1 MSEQRDVTALPLSY
15 RVEAT
20 ATVLVDVRNPDVIE
34 RVTGP
39 DGDEW
44 RNQFYRTINTHEDVI
59 AHIAFN
65 AVANGVLD
73 VNRLEGWAD
82 CGPDDVK
89 ILVDQIETHVEE
101 WS

>member
-1 MSEQRDVTALPLSY
+1 MSMKDGTALPLSY
-15 RVEAT
+15 RVEAM

-39 DGDEW
+39 GGGEW
-44 RNQFYRTINTHEDVI
+44 RQQFYRTICTAEDVI

-73 VNRLEGWAD
+73 VNRLDGWAD
-82 CGPDDVK
+82 CDPDDVE